1 MKVINRQI
9 FESALRSMEVYG
21 TNEIKSPRILA
32 KRKTIKNALIIYY
45 ESTEE
50 FEKCKYITCF
60 FEDLEKKIILDNKSN
75 TSQNP
80 EKINRID

>member
-21 TNEIKSPRILA
+21 INEIKSPRILA
-32 KRKTIKNALIIYY
+32 KRETIKNALIIYY

-50 FEKCKYITCF
+50 FEKFKYITCF

>member
-9 FESALRSMEVYG
+9 FESALISMEVYG
-21 TNEIKSPRILA
+21 INEIKSPRILA
-32 KRKTIKNALIIYY
+32 KRETIKNALIIYY